1 MNSDEADRCLRIGQD
16 HFQKGNFEHALKFF
30 NKSQKLDPRDS
41 TAQLIQRCVDEIK
54 NPKPSSG
61 NTGNS
66 DSNTHQSAKFA
77 RSKSSDY
84 ATPGGSSST
93 PKSDPIKS
101 QEIRQVLNK
110 KDFYDIL
117 GVTKDAKED
126 EIKKVYRKLA
136 LKFHPDKNQEPGAD
150 EAFKKIAQAYD
161 CLTNPEKRRKYDEFG
176 NEEPEQHYQHYRQ
189 YYNDDISPE
198 DIFGMFF
205 GNAFFQEGPQRRTQ
219 FVYRNQR
226 RQGGEHRGQQQGQGN
241 ANASKFLPFIQFI
254 PLLIILS
261 FLLFNFQS
269 DEPAYSLSRSSKF
282 HIERKTPYLNVP
294 YYVDNKFTQQY
305 SSKVRAVE
313 ESIDRDRTRY
323 LISQCQTNKQRKATL
338 ERNAQYY
345 SDERRNRFNEEASKV
360 SLIECDL
367 AKDIQNKYP
376 NLYRAAYYY

>member
-30 NKSQKLDPRDS
+30 NKSQKLEHRDS
-41 TAQLIQRCVDEIK
+41 TAQLIQRCLDEIK
-54 NPKPSSG
+54 NPKTSSS
-61 NTGNS
+61 NS
-66 DSNTHQSAKFA
+66 ESHTHHAPNFA

-84 ATPGGSSST
+84 AAGAGSSSV
-93 PKSDPIKS
+93 PKSDPVKS

-136 LKFHPDKNQEPGAD
+136 LKFHPDKNNEPGAD

-205 GNAFFQEGPQRRTQ
+205 GNAFFQEGPTRRTQ

-226 RQGGEHRGQQQGQGN
+226 RQGGEHRGQHHGQAN

-269 DEPAYSLSRSSKF
+269 DEPAYSLSKTGKF
-282 HIERKTPYLNVP
+282 QIEKRTAYLNVP
-294 YYVDNKFTQQY
+294 YFVDNKFANQY
-305 SSKVRAVE
+305 TSKIRAIE

-345 SDERRNRFNEEASKV
+345 SDERRNRFLEEASKV
-360 SLIECDL
+360 TLIECDL
-367 AKDIQNKYP
+367 ARDIQNKYP